1 MSVECYAGGRADE
14 RPLAVALDGKR
25 LRVEEAKPAGVYEDA
40 ARRRWRSFIVRLED
54 GRRGLPGECVDL
66 ARSPVAS
73 FPVKADGDK

>member
-54 GRRGLPGECVDL
+54 GRRGELRHDAVGDCWTFQ
-66 ARSPVAS
+66 ARRP
-73 FPVKADGDK
+73 